1 MKPITHEDQ
10 VRSLGNVKKKPMQ
23 RDLFTGELVTGRLKR
38 GRGDHIKLTSF
49 EGEKAYVPGMA
60 SWANTGPQGLY
71 CRDCAYWGDVGI
83 KSSSSKEVDLA
94 TGVCALF
101 VKRMGKHL
109 FPWRDISV
117 CGSCDKFE
125 APTKGGP
132 RFWMVEANGNLI
144 ERGNDEGSDCL

>member
-1 MKPITHEDQ
+1 MKPVESEDQ
-10 VRSLGNVKKKPMQ
+10 VASLGSIKKKPMQ
-23 RDLFTGELVTGRLKR
+23 RDLFTGELVTNKIKR
-38 GRGDHIKLTSF
+38 GRGNHIKLTSF
-49 EGEKAYVPGMA
+49 PGERPYVPGMA
-60 SWANTGPQGLY
+60 SWANTGPVGRY
-71 CRDCAYWGDVGI
+71 CRDCKYFGNVGL
-83 KSSSSKEVDLA
+83 KSSTSTMIED
-94 TGVCALF
+94 GFEVCALF

-144 ERGNDEGSDCL
+144 ERSNDEGSDCL

>member
-10 VRSLGNVKKKPMQ
+10 IRSLGNVKKKPMQ
-23 RDLFTGELVTGRLKR
+23 RDLFTGELVTGRIKR

-49 EGEKAYVPGMA
+49 EGDKACVPGMA

-101 VKRMGKHL
+101 SRRMGAHVS
-109 FPWRDISV
+109 PWRDISV
-117 CGSCDKFE
+117 CGSCDQFKRSNGSN
-125 APTKGGP
+125 KRNWLIGP
-132 RFWMVEANGNLI
+132 DGNMSEI
-144 ERGNDEGSDCL
+144 GPQED